1 MPAPTRE
8 TMFALGEQPAPV
20 PTVLARDMIAGGY
33 TVIPQKYYNPNA
45 ARNALGL
52 VAGNE
57 VSIASGNLVDLESD
71 LYGIT
76 RTASKAPAK
85 QYQPSCPLGGATVK
99 PAALTP
105 ANGVAPLS
113 GLGSSCASWPRP
125 IVFAE
130 RSTGKAVTIDTT
142 PRHLPTMQYVSYPGV
157 PAPEPLKMEVYGA
170 PWRF

>member
-1 MPAPTRE
+1 
-8 TMFALGEQPAPV
+8 MFALGEKDVVATTPSA
-20 PTVLARDMIAGGY
+20 LAKEMIAGGY
-33 TVIPQKYYNPNA
+33 TMIPQKYYNPNA

-52 VAGNE
+52 VAGND

-76 RTASKAPAK
+76 RTASKAPSK
-85 QYQPSCPLGGATVK
+85 QYQPSCPLGGA
-99 PAALTP
+99 AS
-105 ANGVAPLS
+105 VAPTPVNAVGPYS

-125 IVFAE
+125 IVFSE
-130 RSTGKAVTIDTT
+130 RATGNTVTVDTK
-142 PRHLPTMQYVSYPGV
+142 PRHLPTIQYVSYPGV

>member
-1 MPAPTRE
+1 
-8 TMFALGEQPAPV
+8 MFALGEKDVVATTPSA
-20 PTVLARDMIAGGY
+20 LAAAMIAGGY
-33 TVIPQKYYNPNA
+33 TMIPQKYYNSNA

-52 VAGNE
+52 VAGND

-76 RTASKAPAK
+76 RTASKAPSK
-85 QYQPSCPLGGATVK
+85 QYQPSCPLGGPSGRAATVA
-99 PAALTP
+99 PV
-105 ANGVAPLS
+105 NSVAPYS

-125 IVFAE
+125 IVFLE
-130 RSTGKAVTIDTT
+130 RATGNTVTVDTK
-142 PRHLPTMQYVSYPGV
+142 PRHLPTIQYVSYPGV

>member
-1 MPAPTRE
+1 
-8 TMFALGEQPAPV
+8 MFALGEKDAAV
-20 PTVLARDMIAGGY
+20 PTALAKDMIAGGY

-52 VAGNE
+52 VGGNE

-76 RTASKAPAK
+76 RTTSKAPSK
-85 QYQPSCPLGGATVK
+85 QYQPSCPLGGAAMK
-99 PAALTP
+99 PTTLAP

-113 GLGSSCASWPRP
+113 GLGSSCPSWPGK
-125 IVFAE
+125 IVYAE
-130 RSTGKAVTIDTT
+130 RATGAVVTVDTT